1 MSAVSPGTCQQ
12 QSCTVALDGR
22 CLEGLDLKQCPYF
35 LQHEQTTSGDIS
47 LQGTAVA
54 VYVPSTR
61 IALPDGVALDLETA
75 KVITQASV
83 TRVIIVAGPP
93 DSGKTTLLTSLYE
106 CFQSG
111 PFCDY
116 LFVGSRTLP
125 GFERRCHLARIASE
139 RAKADT
145 ERTRPG
151 QGYQLLH
158 LRVRVQDLGKP
169 PQDLLFSDL
178 SGETFRLA
186 KDSTAECQSLPLLR
200 RADHF
205 VLLLDADRLARVEY
219 RAETASDGES
229 LLRSCLDAQMLGK
242 FSLVDVLFTKWDL
255 LRNRVDEGPTEAYIA
270 SLETRIQN
278 RFASRVGRLRF
289 FRVAVRP
296 VGGSGL
302 PFAYGLSDVFPAWVE
317 DTGASA
323 VSRDETVDEPLCIGE
338 FDRYLL
344 RRMPQFFHKGA
355 L

>member
-1 MSAVSPGTCQQ
+1 MSAVALGTCGQQ
-12 QSCTVALDGR
+12 NCSVALDGR
-22 CLEGLDLKQCPYF
+22 CLEGLELKQCPHF
-35 LQHEQTTSGDIS
+35 LPHEQSTASELSPKVATTEGAAS
-47 LQGTAVA
+47 LERIELPEGTALTPEA
-54 VYVPSTR
+54 
-61 IALPDGVALDLETA
+61 A

-116 LFVGSRTLP
+116 LFVASGTLP
-125 GFERRCHLARIASE
+125 DFERRCYPARIASE
-139 RAKADT
+139 RANADT

-158 LRVRVQDLGKP
+158 LRVRVKDLGKP

-186 KDSTAECQSLPLLR
+186 KDSTEECKNLTLLQ
-200 RADHF
+200 RANRF
-205 VLLLDADRLARVEY
+205 VLLLDAKRLARVEC

-255 LRNRVDEGPTEAYIA
+255 VQNRPEESATEEYIA
-270 SLETRIQN
+270 SLKARMKS
-278 RFASRVGRLRF
+278 RFASRVGRLCF
-289 FRVAVRP
+289 FRVAARP
-296 VGGSGL
+296 EKGSKL
-302 PFAYGLSDVFPAWVE
+302 PFAYGLSNIFPVWVE
-317 DTGASA
+317 DTGACTRSKDQ
-323 VSRDETVDEPLCIGE
+323 SLNEPMCVGE

-344 RRMPQFFHKGA
+344 RRVGRLFRKE
-355 L
+355 LL

>member
-1 MSAVSPGTCQQ
+1 MSAVSFGTCQQ
-12 QSCTVALDGR
+12 QNCSVALDGR
-22 CLEGLDLKQCPYF
+22 CLEGLDLKQCPHF
-35 LQHEQTTSGDIS
+35 VPHEQPISGEIPPKVATTERATSS
-47 LQGTAVA
+47 E
-54 VYVPSTR
+54 R
-61 IALPDGVALDLETA
+61 IELPDGTALDLDAA

-83 TRVIIVAGPP
+83 TRVILVAGPP
-93 DSGKTTLLTSLYE
+93 DSGKTTLLTTLYE

-125 GFERRCHLARIASE
+125 GFERRCHLARVASE
-139 RAKADT
+139 KTKADT

-158 LRVRVQDLGKP
+158 LRVRTKDLGKP

-186 KDSTAECQSLPLLR
+186 KDSTEECKSLTLLR

-205 VLLLDADRLARVEY
+205 VLLLDANRLACVED

-229 LLRSCLDAQMLGK
+229 LLRSCLDAQMLGRS
-242 FSLVDVLFTKWDL
+242 SLIDVLFTKWDL
-255 LRNRVDEGPTEAYIA
+255 VQNRAEESAAEEYIA
-270 SLETRIQN
+270 SLKAKMKS

-296 VGGSGL
+296 VGGSKL
-302 PFAYGLSDVFPAWVE
+302 PFAYGLSNIFPAWVE
-317 DTGASA
+317 DTGTCAR
-323 VSRDETVDEPLCIGE
+323 SRDQSLNEPLCVGE

-344 RRMPQFFHKGA
+344 RRVLQLFRKEP

>member
-1 MSAVSPGTCQQ
+1 M
-12 QSCTVALDGR
+12 
-22 CLEGLDLKQCPYF
+22 
-35 LQHEQTTSGDIS
+35 
-47 LQGTAVA
+47 
-54 VYVPSTR
+54 
-61 IALPDGVALDLETA
+61 
-75 KVITQASV
+75 
-83 TRVIIVAGPP
+83 AGPP

-106 CFQSG
+106 CFQRG

-125 GFERRCHLARIASE
+125 GFERRCHLARIASG
-139 RAKADT
+139 RTKADT

-158 LRVRVQDLGKP
+158 LRVRAKDLGKP

-178 SGETFRLA
+178 PGETFRLV
-186 KDSTAECQSLPLLR
+186 KDSTEECKSLTLLR

-205 VLLLDADRLARVEY
+205 VLLLDANRLVRVEY

-229 LLRSCLDAQMLGK
+229 LLRSCLDAQMLGR
-242 FSLVDVLFTKWDL
+242 FSLVNILFTKWDL
-255 LRNRVDEGPTEAYIA
+255 VRARAEESATEEYIA
-270 SLETRIQN
+270 SLKARMKS

-296 VGGSGL
+296 VGGSEL
-302 PFAYGLSDVFPAWVE
+302 PFAYGLSNIFPAWVE
-317 DTGASA
+317 DRGTFA
-323 VSRDETVDEPLCIGE
+323 VSRDQAPSEPLCVGE

-344 RRMPQFFHKGA
+344 RRVPQLFHKES